1 VSFHESSLDAL
12 KGEVVAICA
21 GRAGQLSTGSRVIDS
36 AFVKTEIAGAVHVST
51 LGIDMDEHVYE
62 DHGGPDMALL
72 VYPIEH
78 YDYWRALGIDLP
90 SCGALAENL
99 TVRGLVETD
108 VMIGDQFRIGT
119 AVVEVSQPRSPCYK
133 IAARFGRK
141 DFPVLVQETGFTGY
155 LMRVVHAGSISA
167 GDTMNLIGRTGK
179 NISVAE
185 AGRVVNVDR
194 NDRDAIRRV
203 LEEAAL
209 GASVRRKL
217 VARLSAPD
225 VGIDSDRLFL

>member
-1 VSFHESSLDAL
+1 MASL
-12 KGEVVAICA
+12 KGEVLAVCA
-21 GRAGQLSTGSRVIDS
+21 GGAGQLSMGSRTIDS
-36 AFVKTEIAGAVHVST
+36 AFVKSELSGRVQVST
-51 LGIDMDEHVYE
+51 MGIDFDEHVYE

-72 VYPIEH
+72 VYSIEH
-78 YDYWRALGIDLP
+78 YDYWRSLGIELP
-90 SCGALAENL
+90 SYGAMAENL

-108 VMIGDQFRIGT
+108 VMIGDQFRVGT
-119 AVVEVSQPRSPCYK
+119 VVAEVSQPRSPCFK

-141 DFPVLVQETGFTGY
+141 DLPVLVQETGFTGY
-155 LMRVVHAGSISA
+155 LMRVLQPGSIAA
-167 GDTMNLIGRTGK
+167 GDSMDLIGRTEA

-194 NDRDAIRRV
+194 NDRETIRRV
-203 LEEAAL
+203 LRERAL

-217 VARLSAPD
+217 EARLHSPD